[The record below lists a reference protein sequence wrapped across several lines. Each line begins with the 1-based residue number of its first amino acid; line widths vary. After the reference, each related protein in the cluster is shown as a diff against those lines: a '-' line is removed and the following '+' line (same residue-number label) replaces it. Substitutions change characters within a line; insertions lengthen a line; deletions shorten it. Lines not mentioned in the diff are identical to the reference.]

1 MKMRIQ
7 INSRFLGSLLV
18 SLMILVA
25 CRNGDETP
33 TPGLPNQ
40 GLAVVNSLQVVTL
53 ETFPVQVQAVV
64 GGNLSN
70 SCTSVTGVNVQ
81 QQGVT
86 FVLDVQTAFND
97 TGACAQVLV
106 PFSQTAALNVL
117 GLAAGTYT
125 VLAGGM
131 SQTFILAVDNNP
143 AAAPEA
149 VTSLTTAVSS
159 AVPGQAVALTGQGF
173 PPNAAIEIGI
183 GLANATI
190 VPISSIQSGADG
202 RFTTQAA
209 VPANAAP
216 GEQWVFGATVNNAT
230 VLSTPIL
237 IQQPGQPDTGDGV
250 GVPENGVNAPVNGLF
265 QRTYIYL
272 IALEDG
278 GQVGCGDSVV
288 PVVID
293 IEPTVA
299 PMTAA
304 YTRLL
309 SIKDQFYGESGL
321 YNTLYQS
328 NLTLAGINI
337 VNREAIVSLTGTLTL
352 AGECDDPRYKAQL
365 VQVALQYST
374 VDRVTIWLNGQV
386 LTSSNE
392 PVGPA
397 GRG

>member
-1 MKMRIQ
+1 LVPL
-7 INSRFLGSLLV
+7 FL
-18 SLMILVA
+18 ILSA

-40 GLAVVNSLQVVTL
+40 GQAVVNSLQVVTL
-53 ETFPVQVQAVV
+53 ETFPVQVQAIV

-70 SCTSVTGVNVQ
+70 SCTTMTGVNVLQ
-81 QQGVT
+81 QEVT
-86 FVLDVQTAFND
+86 FVLDVQTVFND
-97 TGACAQVLV
+97 TGACTQVLV
-106 PFSQTAALNVL
+106 PFSETVALNVL

-125 VLAGGM
+125 VMAGGM
-131 SQTFILAVDNNP
+131 SQTFILPVDNNP

-149 VTSLTTAVSS
+149 VTSLTTAVNS
-159 AVPGQAVALTGQGF
+159 AVPGQSVTLSGEGF
-173 PPNAAIEIGI
+173 PANTAVEIGI
-183 GLANATI
+183 GLANAG
-190 VPISSIQSGADG
+190 VSAISSVQTGADG

-209 VPANAAP
+209 VPANAVP

-230 VLSTPIL
+230 VLSAPVL
-237 IQQPGQPDTGDGV
+237 IQQAGQPVAGDGV
-250 GVPENGVNAPVNGLF
+250 TESGVNVAVNGRF
-265 QRTYIYL
+265 QKTYIYL

-304 YTRLL
+304 YNRLL